1 MPPSL
6 VDRNKRH
13 PESGLYFDPPHARC
27 FRWDT
32 CPDFKIFKGLGLAE
46 MDFGWRDETTGT
58 LHLLEL
64 KDYSTRDLSPDW
76 LIGDLVQKA
85 TDSLLLLASV
95 WYGFPRGDAIR
106 ACLPDE
112 WHEHAER
119 QPIQLNFVLKTAD
132 VVPLHDLQDRLRNKL
147 LGRQELL
154 ALRTVTTV
162 YLVNHEFAVS
172 ELGLPLTL
180 ADEPRAG
187 RRIAGKRP
195 KKRREHGRG

>member
-6 VDRNKRH
+6 VNPGQRH
-13 PESGLYFDPPHARC
+13 LESGLYFDPPHARC

-32 CPDFKIFKGLGLAE
+32 CPDFKTFKRFGLAE
-46 MDFGWRDETTGT
+46 MDFGWRDEATAT

-64 KDYSTRDLSPDW
+64 KDYSTDPYSDDW
-76 LIGDLVQKA
+76 LIGELVQKA
-85 TDSLLLLASV
+85 TDCLLLLASV
-95 WYGFPRGDAIR
+95 WYELPRGDAIR
-106 ACLPDE
+106 SCLPDE
-112 WHEHAER
+112 WHEHADG

-132 VVPLHDLQDRLRNKL
+132 VVPLHSLQDKLRNKL

-162 YLVNHEFAVS
+162 YLVNHELAVS
-172 ELGLPLTL
+172 ELGLPLTP

-187 RRIAGKRP
+187 RRTTGERP
-195 KKRREHGRG
+195 RKRRERRRR